1 MYSTILKEMALCA
14 GKEVGKKAMSK
25 FSIISVSL
33 ISGTALGVLADRA
46 IRHSDSP
53 EAKEARRKKK
63 EASQAEKEAK
73 RREKE
78 ASNLNDLLSR
88 LQKTE
93 EQLKSRIDKLKEES
107 EIVEGEIVSE
117 SVVEDETE
125 QAAESSETPKT
136 EDPVDGGE
144 EI

>member
-14 GKEVGKKAMSK
+14 GKEVGKKALSK

-46 IRHSDSP
+46 IRHSESP
-53 EAKEARRKKK
+53 EDKEARRKKK
-63 EASQAEKEAK
+63 ETAQAEKEAK
-73 RREKE
+73 KRAKE

-88 LQKTE
+88 LHKTE

-107 EIVEGEIVSE
+107 DIVEDEIVSE
-117 SVVEDETE
+117 SVVEDEKATE
-125 QAAESSETPKT
+125 PTEIPIT

-144 EI
+144 GI